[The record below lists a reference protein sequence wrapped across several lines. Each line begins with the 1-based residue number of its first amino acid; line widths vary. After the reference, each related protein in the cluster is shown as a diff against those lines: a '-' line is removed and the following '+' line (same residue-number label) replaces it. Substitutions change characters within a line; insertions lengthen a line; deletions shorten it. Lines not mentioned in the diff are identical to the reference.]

1 MTGYGRGEAARDGV
15 RFTVELSAVNR
26 KQAEIAVALPRDLD
40 VLEPQVRAAVQAQVS
55 RGRVNVR
62 ITRRM
67 DDDRTAAQV
76 RVNRALAEAYVKE
89 LSRLAHDLGLEGG
102 VTLDHLVRAPGVL
115 ASEEVEGDAAAAWP
129 LIEEA
134 VRAALAG
141 LVAMR
146 GHEGAH
152 LAADL
157 LARVAELRRAA
168 AAVRARA
175 PLVMERYR
183 AQLLERLVAA
193 GVALAPEDQ
202 ERVFK
207 ELVIF
212 ADRSDITEE
221 LTRLESHCAQFQAT
235 LKSSEA
241 AGRTL
246 DFLAQEMNREI
257 NTIGAKANDLEITR
271 AVVDLKTGLEKI
283 REQVQNLE

>member
-1 MTGYGRGEAARDGV
+1 MTGYGRGEAAREGA

-26 KQAEIAVALPRDLD
+26 KQAEIAVSLPRDLD

-62 ITRRM
+62 VTRRM
-67 DDDRTAAQV
+67 DDDRAAAQV
-76 RVNRALAEAYVKE
+76 RVNRALAEAYAKE
-89 LSRLAHDLGLEGG
+89 LSRLAHDLGFEGG
-102 VTLDHLVRAPGVL
+102 VSLDHLVRAPGVF
-115 ASEEVEGDAAAAWP
+115 AADEAEGDAAAVWP
-129 LIEEA
+129 VIEEA
-134 VRAALAG
+134 LRPALAA

-146 GHEGAH
+146 EQEGAH

-157 LARVAELRRAA
+157 AARIAELRRAA

-175 PLVMERYR
+175 PQVMEQYR
-183 AQLLERLVAA
+183 ARLVERLAAA
-193 GVALAPEDQ
+193 GVALTPEDQ

-207 ELVIF
+207 ELVLF

-221 LTRLESHCAQFQAT
+221 LTRLESHFAQFEAT

-257 NTIGAKANDLEITR
+257 NTVGSKANDLEITR
-271 AVVDLKTGLEKI
+271 AVVELKTGLEKV

>member
-1 MTGYGRGEAARDGV
+1 MTGYGRGEAAREGV
-15 RFTVELSAVNR
+15 RFAVELSAVNR
-26 KQAEIAVALPRDLD
+26 KQAEIAVSLPRDLD
-40 VLEPQVRAAVQAQVS
+40 VLEPLVRTAVLAQVS

-62 ITRRM
+62 ITRRL
-67 DDDRTAAQV
+67 DDDRAAGHV
-76 RVNRALAEAYVKE
+76 RVNRALAEAYAKE

-102 VTLDHLVRAPGVL
+102 VSLDHLVRAPGVL
-115 ASEEVEGDAAAAWP
+115 VAAEVEGDAAAAWP
-129 LIEEA
+129 VIEEA
-134 VRAALAG
+134 LRPALAA

-146 GHEGAH
+146 GQEGAH

-157 LARVAELRRAA
+157 AARIGELRRAA

-175 PLVMERYR
+175 PQVMEQYR
-183 AQLLERLVAA
+183 ARLLERVAAA
-193 GVALAPEDQ
+193 GVSLTPEDQ

-207 ELVIF
+207 ELVLF

-221 LTRLESHCAQFQAT
+221 LTRLESHCTQFEAT
-235 LKSSEA
+235 LKSAEP

-257 NTIGAKANDLEITR
+257 NTIGSKANDLEITR